1 MELTSWVSEEEEG
14 EPEEEEQDGREAAR
28 STAAERGPGCA
39 GLSSSSTVALARR
52 QSQMALRPNLCKWV
66 LRTGAK
72 STFRFSDFRRNVY
85 SSSLTGNN
93 GYKLVSKQILQRVK
107 SNGNQN
113 NKRRGCWPQTSHAA
127 MVPLLLHPCT
137 AQSPR
142 RGKLF
147 FVSQTVISEAL
158 ARRLLNFLTSNG
170 VAFDLVDPSNYEPE
184 DLPKETLVLIV
195 ASTWDDGKP
204 PPNARFFSNCHAE
217 NAKDF
222 RVGSLLLSNC
232 RFAVFGVGSQAYGA
246 TLNAMGKDLARR
258 MRAR

>member
-1 MELTSWVSEEEEG
+1 M
-14 EPEEEEQDGREAAR
+14 
-28 STAAERGPGCA
+28 
-39 GLSSSSTVALARR
+39 
-52 QSQMALRPNLCKWV
+52 RPSLCKWV
-66 LRTGAK
+66 LRTGAE

-85 SSSLTGNN
+85 SS
-93 GYKLVSKQILQRVK
+93 
-107 SNGNQN
+107 
-113 NKRRGCWPQTSHAA
+113 
-127 MVPLLLHPCT
+127 LLHPCT

-147 FVSQTVISEAL
+147 FVSQTGVSVAL
-158 ARRLLNFLTSNG
+158 ARRLLNFQTSGG

-217 NAKDF
+217 NAEDF

-232 RFAVFGVGSQAYGA
+232 KFAVFGVGSQAYGA

-258 MRAR
+258 IRAR